1 MTYAFLAFIAF
12 IAFLGAAAAAFAA
25 FLAILLSTGE
35 RSKPQGM
42 RMSLKTSFL
51 GHEGATTHRC
61 PHHLLFLAKNQQ
73 SDVVLG
79 TESGVPG
86 TSPESQ
92 DPDAAQHPAS
102 PAGSPQ
108 SPWGPMELE
117 GLKETCWPSWAEGNA
132 KQKFPREHTH
142 THNSPVVRTPL
153 HFTPNNQQYQTG
165 NNPMWYS

>member
-61 PHHLLFLAKNQQ
+61 PHHLVFLAKNQQ

-79 TESGVPG
+79 TGSGVPG
-86 TSPESQ
+86 TGPESQ
-92 DPDAAQHPAS
+92 DPDAAPHPAMGPLLEVPRAHGAQWNS
-102 PAGSPQ
+102 RVSRGSLAHPI
-108 SPWGPMELE
+108 G
-117 GLKETCWPSWAEGNA
+117 GN
-132 KQKFPREHTH
+132 
-142 THNSPVVRTPL
+142 
-153 HFTPNNQQYQTG
+153 
-165 NNPMWYS
+165 